1 MNMDQ
6 LSRLKGMSHEEYL
19 YIQEITRTMDAT
31 QQNNF
36 VMFYSG
42 KRRDPQEILLFTLL
56 GFIGIA
62 GIQRFIVG
70 DMGMGIVYILTCGL
84 CFIGTIV
91 DVINYKS
98 LALEHNRKAAF
109 ETAAMLSSMPP
120 RTF

>member
-6 LSRLKGMSHEEYL
+6 LSRLKGMSQEEFV
-19 YIQEITRTMDAT
+19 YIQELTRTMDPT

-42 KRRDPQEILLFTLL
+42 KRKDPQEILLFTLL
-56 GFIGIA
+56 GFLGIA
-62 GIQRFIVG
+62 GIQRFIIG
-70 DMGMGIVYILTCGL
+70 DMGMGILYILTCGL

-91 DVINYKS
+91 DVINYRS
-98 LALEHNRKAAF
+98 LALDFNRRAAF

-120 RTF
+120 R